1 MFKVEH
7 IREKLPEGRNLRG
20 REKAAIAKVHE
31 PSDFVL
37 KRPLALSL
45 TKGFLN

>member
-20 REKAAIAKVHE
+20 REKAAVAKVHE
-31 PSDFVL
+31 LSDSAL
-37 KRPLALSL
+37 KRRLVLSPS
-45 TKGFLN
+45 